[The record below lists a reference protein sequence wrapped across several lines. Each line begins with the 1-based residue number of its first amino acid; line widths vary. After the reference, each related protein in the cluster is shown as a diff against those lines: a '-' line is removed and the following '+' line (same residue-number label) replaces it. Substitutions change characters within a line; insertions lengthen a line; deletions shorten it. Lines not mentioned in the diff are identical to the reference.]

1 MHMHMCDYMHLMRSN
16 QDSLG
21 TGMSLIAIVMSESK
35 LWNARSLGGGLVLSK
50 LSVKRIQVILLR
62 DIFRFQMPG

>member
-1 MHMHMCDYMHLMRSN
+1 MHTHMRDYMHLMRSN

-35 LWNARSLGGGLVLSK
+35 LWNARTK
-50 LSVKRIQVILLR
+50 LSAGAREVL
-62 DIFRFQMPG
+62 